1 VALAV
6 ILPLIA
12 FFRIERRSA
21 YVRSLLRLPAPGGS
35 PRLTVAALVAVAVL
49 VGIGAA
55 QPVFEEWDE
64 RPERIDAQVFFA
76 LDTSRSMLASAGPGR
91 PTRFAR
97 AAAAAQRM
105 RQALGDVPVGLASLT
120 DRVLPHLF
128 PSGNRQSFDAVLR
141 HSIAVDYPA
150 SDEANNR
157 RATDLGATKT
167 LADGNFFR
175 GTQRRVLVIFTD
187 AETNPIKEGD
197 LTAAFRDSRIS
208 TIVVRFWGQRE
219 RVYGPEGVEEEYV
232 ADADSAGNAGRYA
245 ALVKGEAFHES
256 QLLAAIE
263 SVRSKLGSGTSVTNV
278 KTADIHPLGPYVLL
292 LALVPLSFLLV
303 RRNLT

>member
-12 FFRIERRSA
+12 FVRTERRSA
-21 YVRSLLRLPAPGGS
+21 QVRSLLRLPAPGGS
-35 PRLTVAALVAVAVL
+35 SRLTVGALVAVAIL

-55 QPVFEEWDE
+55 QPVFEEWDDS
-64 RPERIDAQVFFA
+64 PERIDAQVFFA
-76 LDTSRSMLASAGPGR
+76 IDTSRSMLAAAGAGR
-91 PTRFAR
+91 PTRFDRAV
-97 AAAAAQRM
+97 AAARQM
-105 RQALGDVPVGLASLT
+105 RSALGDVPVGIASMT

-128 PSGNRQSFDAVLR
+128 PSGNPASFDAVVS
-141 HSIAVDYPA
+141 HSIAVDYPP
-150 SDEANNR
+150 SDEASNR

-167 LADGNFFR
+167 LATGNFFR

-187 AETNPIKEGD
+187 AETKPVNEGD

-208 TIVVRFWGQRE
+208 TVVLRFWAERE
-219 RVYGPEGVEEEYV
+219 RVYGPDGVENEYV
-232 ADADSAGNAGRYA
+232 PDANSAANAGRYA

-256 QLLAAIE
+256 QLASAIAA
-263 SVRSKLGSGTSVTNV
+263 VRSKIGSGTSVTQV
-278 KTADIHPLGPYVLL
+278 KTVDIHPLGPYVLL
-292 LALVPLSFLLV
+292 LALLPLSFLLV

>member
-1 VALAV
+1 MALAV

-12 FFRIERRSA
+12 FFRMERRSA
-21 YVRSLLRLPAPGGS
+21 YVRSLLRLQAPGGS
-35 PRLTVAALVAVAVL
+35 PKLTVAALVAVAVL

-76 LDTSRSMLASAGPGR
+76 LDTSRSMLASAGQGR
-91 PTRFAR
+91 PTRFTR
-97 AAAAAQRM
+97 AAAAARQM
-105 RQALGDVPVGLASLT
+105 REALGDVPVGLASLT

-128 PSGNRQSFDAVLR
+128 PSGSSQSFDAVLR

-187 AETNPIKEGD
+187 AETNPIKEGE

-219 RVYGPEGVEEEYV
+219 RVFGPEGVEPEYV

-256 QLLAAIE
+256 QLPAAIE